1 MTTLPITHMTLY
13 KHGVG
18 FFERRATISGEEV
31 ALSFRVE
38 EMNDILKS
46 LTAVDWSD
54 GQVLGIDYATP
65 QSRAEQLAGCS
76 IALNDRRSLRDLL
89 ISLRGRKVK
98 LQLDQDETAVGTLI
112 GLDETDPSRPMAKSL
127 VTVLTGGAEAAE
139 TAVYPL
145 KRVRGVDILDERGAA
160 DLRFFLQVSLAQEN
174 YRQVT
179 VRLTPG
185 EHDLSVSYIAPAP
198 TWRVSYRFV
207 TMGEGD
213 EKKGLLQGWGIF
225 DNRLEEE
232 LKNISLS
239 LTAGMPISFIYDLY
253 TPFTPERPE
262 IKEESRTVAAPVE
275 FENYVVATAEAEPMM
290 RAMAAPASPASMGKQ
305 MRGRKMS
312 AAAMEKSTAVNT
324 SSSDL
329 GELFQYNIATPVSVG
344 RGQSAMVPILSATL
358 PYRKELLYNRHKH
371 PNNPIA
377 TMRLDNKTG
386 LTLERG
392 PVTVIDDGEY
402 VGEAVLPFTGDGVEL
417 NIPYAV
423 ELGVMVREEN
433 GSRNEVR
440 GVSFKDS
447 YLLIEEWLI
456 EWVTYRV
463 ENKTAAAL
471 TILLEQPRR
480 SGYDL
485 FDSPKP
491 AELTGDH
498 YRFELEAAAK
508 AETKLTINSRRLIS
522 RRELIRNQNYA
533 TIGRYLQNGLLD
545 RAAHDK
551 IVELLGL
558 WQKIADH
565 QKRLSQIE
573 AERKKIYTAQTQ
585 IQGNMKALG
594 SSGKEGGLRAQYV
607 DKLAATEKSLQ
618 TLADEESR
626 LQAEIKNVEAIIAR
640 KLK

>member
-1 MTTLPITHMTLY
+1 MSTLPITHMTLY

-18 FFERRATISGEEV
+18 FFERRAVISGEEV

-76 IALNDRRSLRDLL
+76 IALDGRRSLRDLL
-89 ISLRGRKVK
+89 ISLRGRAVK
-98 LQLDQDETAVGTLI
+98 LLLDQDETAVGTLI
-112 GLDETDPSRPMAKSL
+112 GLDESDHSRPITKSL
-127 VTVLTGGAEAAE
+127 VSVLLDSGE
-139 TAVYPL
+139 TMVYPL
-145 KRVRGVDILDERGAA
+145 KRVRGVDIVDERGAA

-179 VRLTPG
+179 IRLTPG

-207 TMGEGD
+207 TMGDGER
-213 EKKGLLQGWGIF
+213 GLLQGWGIF

-232 LKNISLS
+232 LNGISLS

-253 TPFTPERPE
+253 TPFTPERPF
-262 IKEESRTVAAPVE
+262 IQEESRTVAAPVE
-275 FENYVVATAEAEPMM
+275 F
-290 RAMAAPASPASMGKQ
+290 AAPRAEMMVAASPPPPSPAPMARAKRS
-305 MRGRKMS
+305 RKMN
-312 AAAMEKSTAVNT
+312 AAAMERSTAVNST
-324 SSSDL
+324 SSDL
-329 GELFQYNIATPVSVG
+329 GELFQYNIATPVTVG
-344 RGQSAMVPILSATL
+344 RGQSAMVPILSAVL
-358 PYRKELLYNRHKH
+358 PYRKELLYNGRKH
-371 PNNPIA
+371 PQHPIA
-377 TMRLDNKTG
+377 TLRLENKTA

-402 VGEAVLPFTGDGVEL
+402 VGEALLPFTGDGAEL

-423 ELGVMVREEN
+423 ELGVMVREMYD
-433 GSRNEVR
+433 SRRDLRTINFA
-440 GVSFKDS
+440 GA
-447 YLLIEEWLI
+447 YLHVEEWQ
-456 EWVTYRV
+456 VNTVMYRV
-463 ENKTAAAL
+463 ENKTAVSQP
-471 TILLEQPRR
+471 ILLEQPRQAN
-480 SGYDL
+480 YDL

-491 AELTGDH
+491 AETTADT
-498 YRFELEAAAK
+498 YRFGLTAAPK
-508 AETKLTINSRRLIS
+508 TETTLTVHTRRLLV
-522 RRELIRNQNYA
+522 RREEVRNQNYA
-533 TIGRYLQNGLLD
+533 TVGRYLQEGLLN
-545 RAAHDK
+545 RAAHDQ

-565 QKRLSQIE
+565 QRQLADIESQ
-573 AERKKIYTAQTQ
+573 RKQIYKAQTQ

-607 DKLAATEKSLQ
+607 ARLTATEKQLQ
-618 TLADEESR
+618 TLAGEESR
-626 LQAEIKNVEAIIAR
+626 LQADIKKVEAVIGRRLAR
-640 KLK
+640 NN